1 VVRGYREGVLVG
13 AIVEGVGIVVHARCR
28 GQVGLGFCFWRSSE
42 LIGARW
48 AVVVAAGE
56 TWRGKRWEGWACR
69 AWWCSGLTD
78 YPSRFRF
85 KLLSSLFTVFFF
97 LRFGRSSK
105 TSRWQGRRECGTGG
119 GPREPDRTPHRHFR
133 SYLIIKLVILVT

>member
-1 VVRGYREGVLVG
+1 MVRGYREGVLVG

-97 LRFGRSSK
+97 FGLVAVQRLRAGRAGGSA
-105 TSRWQGRRECGTGG
+105 GREEAPGNRTGHL
-119 GPREPDRTPHRHFR
+119 T
-133 SYLIIKLVILVT
+133 VISVVTL